1 MKQVRIRIIDTEI
14 YQDVTDIFD
23 PSIIDLTTTENQVKK
38 NSINLTYEGADDKFQ
53 TLMASNLTFSL
64 LVRDGM
70 DGKFYHLFTGS
81 ESRFRVDLLDERN
94 RLIWRGY
101 LLPDQYTEPYKS
113 PTFFVSMTATDC
125 LGILKGKDLPDE
137 YYTQRRSVIDF
148 IAKALQ
154 LTGLEQDIYFCPAIV
169 PSNNYRWDQITVDGR
184 AYVEKDDDDDL
195 EDIAPDKDSAYD
207 ILERLIHDLGCKL
220 FTYEGKWYIIGVN
233 QLHEY
238 VIHFEKYSS
247 AGIFQS
253 TVSVIRPKSSVTFYS
268 DPMISVQPPFKTVE
282 LSVDYN
288 FENTIIDKGYYERQ
302 NEEEDGDYQGFVRQ
316 WKMVGTVGYVWL
328 PRDGKWIHER
338 GRVRI
343 AYPKIISVSG
353 WKIESNVRGN
363 YIQLRDPI
371 WIEASDFP
379 APAQKKFLEVDLELI
394 CYTTKATKAKFEK
407 DEYGGVIRYEII
419 HNNNVIASNFPDSP
433 VYDTSVLEV
442 KFSDSSNSDAQKLNY
457 VETRRNLTGKI
468 KIDKLQITQSGYLN
482 VVIYPPVLLNN
493 YDPVFNEVGIS
504 TLKIKVLTV
513 KKYKI
518 KKKRRIDYT
527 ATHKVELFH
536 VDSRQDNTNRNFRF
550 NKPGLVEQRDHRQ
563 NWKRYGWS
571 GNFRYGECYVRNI
584 HDVQPGPHIKIDG
597 SALGIISPLHL
608 CEFHWRENKTFIP
621 TRLDL
626 NFSEGKTEITMIE
639 AVYQSLTD
647 YE

>member
-1 MKQVRIRIIDTEI
+1 MKQVRIRIIDMEI
-14 YQDVTDIFD
+14 HQDVTDVCE
-23 PSIIDLTTTENQVKK
+23 PLPIDLTTIENQAKK

-94 RLIWRGY
+94 RLIWRGF
-101 LLPDQYTEPYKS
+101 LLPDQYSEPYKS

-125 LGILKGKDLPDE
+125 LGLLKGKDLPDE
-137 YYTQRRSVIDF
+137 YYTQRKTVIDF

-154 LTGLEQDIYFCPAIV
+154 LTGLEQDIYFCPSIV
-169 PSNNYRWDQITVDGR
+169 PSNNYRWDEITVDGA
-184 AYVEKDDDDDL
+184 AYIEKDDDDDL
-195 EDIAPDKDSAYD
+195 EDLAPERDSAYD

-220 FTYEGKWYIIGVN
+220 FTYEGKWYIIGIN
-233 QLHEY
+233 QQHER
-238 VIHFEKYSS
+238 VVLFDKYSYS
-247 AGIFQS
+247 GVYQS
-253 TVSVIRPKSSVTFYS
+253 TVPLIRPYSVVTFYS
-268 DPMISVQPPFKTVE
+268 DPIISVQPPLKTVE
-282 LSVDYN
+282 LNADYN
-288 FENTIIDKGYYERQ
+288 FENTIIDKEYYEQ
-302 NEEEDGDYQGFVRQ
+302 QEEGNDQELVRQ
-316 WKMVGTVGYVWL
+316 WKMIGDVGFVWL

-343 AYPKIISVSG
+343 VYPKILSVAR
-353 WKIESNVRGN
+353 WKIESNIRGN
-363 YIQLRDPI
+363 YMQLRDPI

-379 APAQKKFLEVDLELI
+379 APVQKKFLEVDLELI

-407 DEYGGVIRYEII
+407 DEYGAVIRYEII

-433 VYDTSVLEV
+433 VYDSSVLEV

-504 TLKIKVLTV
+504 TLKIKVLAV

-527 ATHKVELFH
+527 ATHKGELFH
-536 VDSRQDNTNRNFRF
+536 VDSRQDNTKRNFRF
-550 NKPGLVEQRDHRQ
+550 YKPGLVEQRDHRQ
-563 NWKRYGWS
+563 NWKRNGWS
-571 GNFRYGECYVRNI
+571 GNYRYGECYARII
-584 HDVQPGPHIKIDG
+584 HDVQPEPHIKIDG
-597 SALGIISPLHL
+597 SVLGIISPFHL
-608 CEFHWRENKTFIP
+608 CGFHWREMKTFIP

-626 NFSEGKTEITMIE
+626 NFSEGKTEMTMIE
-639 AVYQSLTD
+639 GVYKSIND